1 MDGWKECLRELTH
14 RTISIRKARCQ
25 LRLDQEY
32 GEAERGESER
42 WKGGEMKRWKGG
54 EVKRWKGGQVDGWTE
69 CLREFTHRTIS
80 IRKTRNASLS

>member
-1 MDGWKECLRELTH
+1 MERWRGGKGWKECLRELTH
-14 RTISIRKARCQ
+14 RTISIRKTRCQ

-54 EVKRWKGGQVDGWTE
+54 KVKRWKGGWVERMPKGVK
-69 CLREFTHRTIS
+69 R
-80 IRKTRNASLS
+80 